1 MDKIMDALF
10 SWLNQN
16 VENIFAFLQLAGII
30 YIVITI
36 LGVLVFIILT
46 VVVLKQQRSIRH
58 NMMTMMKK
66 NKDLWDD

>member
-16 VENIFAFLQLAGII
+16 AENIFALLQLAGII

-36 LGVLVFIILT
+36 LGVLVFIIFA
-46 VVVLKQQRSIRH
+46 VVVLKQ
-58 NMMTMMKK
+58 
-66 NKDLWDD
+66 

>member
-16 VENIFAFLQLAGII
+16 VENIFALLQLAGII

-36 LGVLVFIILT
+36 LGVLVFIILA